1 MRVRARS
8 NCRSQTFSCIR
19 ASHFSVGPLGGA
31 HVSLCPLGFPT
42 TRVPGGTSQSGVL
55 STVRPEDARHGLP
68 LRPCEGVVGGT
79 AVGGWDVAL
88 MGSVLL
94 SQDQPLEQLGFAPLT
109 VHSWTESRTQ
119 LCSFGVEPGW
129 DVAPLVLCRRC
140 ESRAQMVGSVH
151 VICSPDFL
159 VSLCLLRLQAHQPGA
174 VLKTGQLLGTLATF
188 WPSLEDGDFG
198 ALRQKA

>member
-1 MRVRARS
+1 M
-8 NCRSQTFSCIR
+8 
-19 ASHFSVGPLGGA
+19 
-31 HVSLCPLGFPT
+31 
-42 TRVPGGTSQSGVL
+42 
-55 STVRPEDARHGLP
+55 
-68 LRPCEGVVGGT
+68 
-79 AVGGWDVAL
+79 GGWDVAL

-151 VICSPDFL
+151 VICAPDFL
-159 VSLCLLRLQAHQPGA
+159 VSLCLPRLQAHQPGA
-174 VLKTGQLLGTLATF
+174 VLKTGQIWPASWNTCDVLAIA
-188 WPSLEDGDFG
+188 GRCDFG
-198 ALRQKA
+198 VLRQKA